1 MDAMEESLSYSMTGL
16 ADSARPA
23 REGHRVDD
31 IHRPADGFRLAR
43 THYPLRDIHKFKGV
57 DQLRKL
63 LAAWYDSFHDDWLP
77 REIDPWTLKSIGL
90 LGDVHIV
97 DTRGPSSD
105 SWWFRL
111 YGTGSRF
118 YGGRDFTRAR
128 ISEFDIGTY
137 ANATRDDYS
146 TVIHTGLPKF
156 QFLHT
161 MTKLSVSN
169 RYRLILPLSS
179 EGDMV
184 DKLLVAWSYTRVHP
198 ID

>member
-1 MDAMEESLSYSMTGL
+1 MEDSIAYSMIDGANL
-16 ADSARPA
+16 ARAARIGP
-23 REGHRVDD
+23 RVDD
-31 IHRPADGFRLAR
+31 ITNPTEGFRLSRA
-43 THYPLRDIHKFKGV
+43 HYRLADIHKFKGV
-57 DQLRKL
+57 DQLQKL

-128 ISEFDIGTY
+128 IAEFDIGTY

-146 TVIHTGLPKF
+146 SVVHTGLPRF

-179 EGDMV
+179 EGDVV
-184 DKLLVAWSYTRVHP
+184 DKLLVAWTYTRVHP
-198 ID
+198 IE

>member
-1 MDAMEESLSYSMTGL
+1 MVESAAYSM
-16 ADSARPA
+16 ASVANAARPA
-23 REGHRVDD
+23 RVGPRVDD
-31 IHRPADGFRLAR
+31 IVVPADGFRLSR
-43 THYPLRDIHKFKGV
+43 THYRLADIQKFKGV
-57 DQLRKL
+57 EQLQKL
-63 LAAWYDSFHDDWLP
+63 LAAWYSSFHDDWLP

-128 ISEFDIGTY
+128 ISEFDIGNY
-137 ANATRDDYS
+137 ATATRDDYS
-146 TVIHTGLPKF
+146 SVVHTGFPRF

-161 MTKLSVSN
+161 MTRLSISN

-179 EGDMV
+179 EGDLV
-184 DKLLVAWSYTRVHP
+184 DKLLVAWTYTRVHP
-198 ID
+198 IE

>member
-1 MDAMEESLSYSMTGL
+1 MEESVAYSMAGL
-16 ADSARPA
+16 ANSARPA
-23 REGHRVDD
+23 RVGPRVDD
-31 IHRPADGFRLAR
+31 IDVPTDGFRLSRA
-43 THYPLRDIHKFKGV
+43 HYRLNDIQKFQGV
-57 DQLRKL
+57 DQLQKL
-63 LAAWYDSFHDDWLP
+63 LAAWYASFHDDWLP

-128 ISEFDIGTY
+128 ISEFDIDTY

-146 TVIHTGLPKF
+146 SVVHTGFPRF

-161 MTKLSVSN
+161 MTRLSVSN

-179 EGDMV
+179 EGNLV
-184 DKLLVAWSYTRVHP
+184 DKLLVAWTYTRVHP
-198 ID
+198 LE

>member
-1 MDAMEESLSYSMTGL
+1 MEESVAYSMSNL
-16 ADSARPA
+16 AASARPA
-23 REGHRVDD
+23 RVGARVDD
-31 IHRPADGFRLAR
+31 IDLSTDGFRLCR
-43 THYPLRDIHKFKGV
+43 THYRLTDIQKFQGV
-57 DQLRKL
+57 DQLKKL
-63 LAAWYDSFHDDWLP
+63 LAAWYASFHDDWLP

-128 ISEFDIGTY
+128 ISEFNIGTY

-146 TVIHTGLPKF
+146 SVVHTGFPRF

-161 MTKLSVSN
+161 MTPLSVSN

-179 EGDMV
+179 EGDLV
-184 DKLLVAWSYTRVHP
+184 DKLLVAWTYTRVHP
-198 ID
+198 FQ